1 MGSAENLP
9 NETFASSADELIETT
24 LVKSREE
31 VYANRSILSSNRNK
45 EIIAI
50 LHDRDI
56 FRLKNAVSKVSEM
69 LGISRN
75 TVYLHLRNLQ
85 NEKKGDGPLSS

>member
-1 MGSAENLP
+1 MGSVENLP

-24 LVKSREE
+24 LVKAREE

-85 NEKKGDGPLSS
+85 NEKKGDGPFSS